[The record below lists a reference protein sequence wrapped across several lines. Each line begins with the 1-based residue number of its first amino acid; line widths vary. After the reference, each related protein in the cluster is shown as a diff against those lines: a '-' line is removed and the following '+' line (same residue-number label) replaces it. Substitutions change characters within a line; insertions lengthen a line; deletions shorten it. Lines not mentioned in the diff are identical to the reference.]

1 MEYYKMSGITVG
13 LDTPNMDFF
22 RTRCQDYSI
31 MKESKYCFDATG
43 NESIEITLK
52 HTTEIYRDEGGV
64 EVGGSGFNFSVKHP
78 DKIVHYAFNGEKYV
92 SKVVY
97 YTNYDK
103 AYIEYDL
110 DEAIKCFN
118 LSAIDLDYIYVGNA
132 FIMKVS
138 AVGGLMIHSSSI
150 LVNGKAILFS
160 APSGT
165 GKSTHTNL
173 WKQVYGDNVEYI
185 NDDKPVIRFADNMP
199 IVCGT
204 PFSGKTDIN
213 NNIEAPMGA
222 YIYLERGETDSIEK
236 MSIKDSLYCLTE
248 QTIRPNVDKSLYLRN
263 LDSIEK
269 IVNQV
274 PCYRLKCTPT
284 TNAVEV
290 VYKEIFGNENKR

>member
-1 MEYYKMSGITVG
+1 MEYYKISGITVG
-13 LDTPNMDFF
+13 LDVTNMEFF
-22 RTRCQDYSI
+22 RTRCEDYAL
-31 MKESKYCFDATG
+31 SKNCAYKYNAIG

-52 HTTEIYRDEGGV
+52 HTPDINRDEGGNV
-64 EVGGSGFNFSVKHP
+64 VSDNSYNISVKHP
-78 DKIVHYAFNGEKYV
+78 DRIIHYAHNGTKYV
-92 SKVVY
+92 SKIVY
-97 YTNYDK
+97 YTNYDRVF
-103 AYIEYDL
+103 IEYDS
-110 DEAIKCFN
+110 DAATKCFN
-118 LSAIDLDYIYVGNA
+118 LDEIDLDYIYVGNA

-138 AVGGLMIHSSSI
+138 AVGGIMIHSSSI
-150 LVNGKAILFS
+150 VVNNKAILFS

-173 WKQVYGDNVEYI
+173 WKQVYGDKVQFI
-185 NDDKPVIRFADNMP
+185 NDDKPVIRFVDNKP

-213 NNIEAPMGA
+213 NNIEVPMGA

-236 MSIKDSLYCLTE
+236 MSVKDSLYCLTE

-269 IVNQV
+269 IVNTV

-284 TNAVEV
+284 VNAVDV
-290 VYKEIFGNENKR
+290 VKKEIFGNED